1 MVSSNSSRL
10 LTARALA
17 RAPSDDDIV
26 VDNRR
31 RLGTEIS
38 AGKRGEAQRE
48 GVCTDGAPVMQLRVA
63 SLTDLLGRSN
73 MTCVTLEK
81 LSIKWSTMPSE
92 SSYDVAV
99 DANLLTR
106 LDRAPVTRTLR
117 VGIGV
122 VVLVWLLESFDIGL
136 VSVLIL
142 VLGPHW
148 DLSSGQI
155 GLLGASGTIGCSS
168 ECCRPAGWP
177 TSTAA
182 RRCCWSVPRC
192 SPSSRCCAGSP

>member
-1 MVSSNSSRL
+1 MSHL
-10 LTARALA
+10 AL
-17 RAPSDDDIV
+17 
-26 VDNRR
+26 
-31 RLGTEIS
+31 EIS
-38 AGKRGEAQRE
+38 ADKRGEAQRE

-63 SLTDLLGRSN
+63 SLTDLLAGSN

-81 LSIKWSTMPSE
+81 LSTLWSTM
-92 SSYDVAV
+92 SSDSSDYVAV

-106 LDRAPVTRTLR
+106 LDRVPVTRTLR

-148 DLSSGQI
+148 IFPQVKSDYWERPARS
-155 GLLGASGTIGCSS
+155 GCSS
-168 ECCRPAGWP
+168 ECCRPAGSP
-177 TSTAA
+177 TCMAA
-182 RRCCWSVPRC
+182 KGAAGRYRCLRSLHAAMCVRPNFTC
-192 SPSSRCCAGSP
+192 